1 MNGAAPSPFS
11 GIGGDA
17 RGDFDATDPRARIVA
32 AVVFAGATLA
42 LQAPVP
48 LCGAVALAIVAAWA
62 VRMPLRRLLVRLTM
76 LEGFMVVLLATLP
89 FTVPGKAI
97 LSIGPLSAT
106 LEGVTLAIGIALK
119 ANAIVL
125 MLLSQIGTIEPT
137 RLGHALIRLGLPSIL
152 VGLMLLTVRYIGV
165 LENEYRRLR
174 RAMRSR
180 AFRPS
185 ANPHTWQ
192 SLGWL
197 MGMLLVRSN
206 DRAHRLLQAMKCR
219 GYTGRFF
226 LIDRLAMTTSDW
238 LYGVV
243 ALTISTCLLLWDRL

>member
-1 MNGAAPSPFS
+1 MSGAIPSSFS
-11 GIGGDA
+11 GIPGDVC
-17 RGDFDATDPRARIVA
+17 GNSDAIDPRARIVA
-32 AVVFAGATLA
+32 AVIFSGATLA
-42 LQAPVP
+42 LQALAP
-48 LCGAVALAIVAAWA
+48 LCGAVAVAVVAASA
-62 VRMPLRRLLVRLTM
+62 VRIPLRRLLVRLAM
-76 LEGFMVVLLATLP
+76 LEGFVVVLLATLP

-97 LSIGPLSAT
+97 LTIGLLSAT
-106 LEGVTLAIGIALK
+106 LEGVMLAIGIALK
-119 ANAIVL
+119 ANAIAL

-165 LENEYRRLR
+165 LEDEYRRLR

-180 AFRPS
+180 AFRPG
-185 ANPHTWQ
+185 ANPHTWR

-219 GYTGRFF
+219 GYTGQFF
-226 LIDRLAMTTSDW
+226 LIDRLAMTTNDW

-243 ALTISTCLLLWDRL
+243 AFAVSTCLLLWDRL